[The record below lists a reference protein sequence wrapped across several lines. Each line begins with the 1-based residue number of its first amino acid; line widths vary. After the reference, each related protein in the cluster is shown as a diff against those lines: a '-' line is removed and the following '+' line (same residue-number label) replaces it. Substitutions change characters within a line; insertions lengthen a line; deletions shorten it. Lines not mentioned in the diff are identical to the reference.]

1 MYQNFNDN
9 QRYLKSREIPDG
21 IDLAKKATL
30 HKGYQGYLDM
40 IKKSE
45 ESDDEVEGRSMIQEH
60 DYGNKKKARRQIME

>member
-60 DYGNKKKARRQIME
+60 DYDNKKKA